1 MEKWKNV
8 LADICHTAW
17 EQINILEEL
26 LTNVANDLDMKNNTI
41 CIDTE
46 LLGMTKDS
54 KNISLKP
61 DPIRVPKE

>member
-1 MEKWKNV
+1 MKNI
-8 LADICHTAW
+8 LADTSRIAW

-26 LTNVANDLDMKNNTI
+26 QINVAEELEIKNHTI

-61 DPIRVPKE
+61 NSLRIPKE